1 MRHVYRC
8 QVRWGDMDAL
18 GHVNNVRYLDYLQ
31 EARIDMFWSAPQR
44 DGGHVMEFD
53 LVVARNEIDYLV
65 PLIWSHEP
73 LTIEVWVTQI
83 KNASFEVAYEMK
95 RGEIVHARAKSV
107 LVQFDLEAQ
116 HSRRIGEQEK
126 QLLER
131 YLD

>member
-18 GHVNNVRYLDYLQ
+18 GHVNNVRFLDYLQ
-31 EARIDMFWSAPQR
+31 EARIDMFWTAPQR
-44 DGGHVMEFD
+44 AGQQVMEFD

-73 LTIEVWVTQI
+73 LTIEVWVTNI

-95 RGEIVHARAKSV
+95 RGEIIHARAKSV
-107 LVQFDLEAQ
+107 LVQFDLESQ
-116 HSRRIGEQEK
+116 HSRRIGDNEK
-126 QLLER
+126 KLLEQ